1 MTQREKLIREN
12 AINGL
17 KSLLESNGFQH
28 RKGTSVW
35 KKDHHRFKFNPLKVR
50 FEKQIRGTW
59 TRVFSIYY
67 RDLPQKYGA
76 IVDYLLQNDLI

>member
-1 MTQREKLIREN
+1 MTKKEKEIRKN
-12 AINGL
+12 SIDGL
-17 KSLLESNGFQH
+17 KSLLENAGFK
-28 RKGTSVW
+28 RYGKTGVW
-35 KKDHHRFKFNPLKVR
+35 KKKNYRFKFNSLKVR
-50 FEKQIRGTW
+50 FEKQVRGTW

>member
-1 MTQREKLIREN
+1 MTQKEKLIRQN
-12 AINGL
+12 AIDAL

-28 RKGTSVW
+28 KKNSAVW
-35 KKDHHRFKFNPLKVR
+35 KKKKYRFKFNPLKLR
-50 FEKQIRGTW
+50 FEKNIRGSW
-59 TRVFSIYY
+59 TRIFSIYY